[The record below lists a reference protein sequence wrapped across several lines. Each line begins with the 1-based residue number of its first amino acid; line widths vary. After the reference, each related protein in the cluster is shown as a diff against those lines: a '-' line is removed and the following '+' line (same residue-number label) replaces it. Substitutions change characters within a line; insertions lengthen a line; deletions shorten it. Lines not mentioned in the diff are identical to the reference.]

1 MVYSLPYE
9 QSQPDNGSLIALGVG
24 MSLEAS
30 RVSSEAILPP
40 TSNADIV
47 VEDLGNPII
56 STVNSHRIRYLLY
69 RVALL
74 AALVGIWEVVSVSH
88 LLSSLIASSP
98 SQVATYLYSATMNG
112 SLLSN
117 FWATFEA
124 TLIAF
129 TASGLVGT
137 AIGVSIGLLPRVEKI
152 VDPYISALNAMPR
165 IALAPVFVIYFGI
178 GIEAKVALAFSFVV
192 FVFII
197 NARAGIKSAD
207 PDILK
212 LSSAFGS
219 SRMDLLIKVLLPT
232 ALPSIFAAIRLG
244 IVYSFLGV
252 VTSELIAAKI
262 GLGQLIEEY
271 SGVFKIGNVYGI
283 LIVLAVVASI
293 LSYAFGQLER
303 YLLRWQESPR

>member
-1 MVYSLPYE
+1 MT
-9 QSQPDNGSLIALGVG
+9 
-24 MSLEAS
+24 LEVS
-30 RVSSEAILPP
+30 RVSSGLSRP
-40 TSNADIV
+40 TRADTNAT
-47 VEDLGNPII
+47 VEDLGNPI
-56 STVNSHRIRYLLY
+56 STTVTSHRLRYLLY
-69 RVALL
+69 RIALL
-74 AALVGIWEVVSVSH
+74 VALVGIWEGVSAGH

-98 SQVATYLYSATMNG
+98 SQVATYLYDATRDG

-129 TASGLVGT
+129 VASGIVGT

-152 VDPYISALNAMPR
+152 VDPYISGLNAMPR

-178 GIEAKVALAFSFVV
+178 GIVAKVALAFSFVV
-192 FVFII
+192 FVFIV

-207 PDILK
+207 PDILR

-219 SRMDLLIKVLLPT
+219 SKVNLLTKVLFPT

-252 VTSELIAAKI
+252 VTSELIAAKA
-262 GLGQLIEEY
+262 GLGQLIQEY

-303 YLLRWQESPR
+303 YLLRWQEPQR